1 MNLVEQLSD
10 LGSAGVY
17 QLSEPLSSLEGAAQ
31 ENGFALWRVD
41 CAAIREKDELLRA
54 LAEALRFPDWFGE
67 NWDALED
74 CLTDLSW
81 GDASGYV
88 LVLDNCA
95 ALSRAAPEAFE
106 TALEIFDSAA
116 EYWYDEEVPFWVFV
130 AGADPEQFDLPPLG
144 QE

>member
-1 MNLVEQLSD
+1 LNLVEQLAD
-10 LGSAGVY
+10 LGAAGVY
-17 QLSEPLSSLEGAAQ
+17 QLAEPLSSVENAAQ
-31 ENGFALWRVD
+31 ENEFALWRVD
-41 CAAIREKDELLRA
+41 CATMRSKEDLLRGI
-54 LAEALRFPDWFGE
+54 AEALRFPAWFGE

-81 GDASGYV
+81 SEAAGYV

-95 ALSRAAPEAFE
+95 ALSRAEPEVFE

-130 AGADPEQFDLPPLG
+130 AGADPEQFDLPPAG
-144 QE
+144 QG